1 MGTAGNIARLR
12 RDRCPCPLA
21 DDLEPYLQQGYL
33 VAKMRHLQG
42 SLRPCQFRLEPLMR
56 QMLFQNFVHQGL
68 YPFIV
73 HDERL
78 EQFVGFDLFGQCT
91 LLCHRKTPI
100 RCRKF
105 PRTILETPKVRRNHK
120 RGIGLNIRPI
130 AALISTLTTVNQ
142 MNPTQQRSNFRA
154 NTSQSDADVLSEA
167 RDLVDQFLLYLKDAD
182 LGLDVVDVD
191 DLPFRKP
198 LLVNAIR
205 LLIAT
210 DASPLTRQQLRKV
223 GLTLACF
230 QEDIG
235 QRMSIRP
242 VSGESALS
250 DADVAEMMTQH
261 RHHIQRF
268 DRAFSIMTTERRLLD
283 ELFQTS
289 MRMAERREARTSGTR
304 SRASDVNDAY
314 AAHH

>member
-1 MGTAGNIARLR
+1 
-12 RDRCPCPLA
+12 
-21 DDLEPYLQQGYL
+21 
-33 VAKMRHLQG
+33 
-42 SLRPCQFRLEPLMR
+42 
-56 QMLFQNFVHQGL
+56 
-68 YPFIV
+68 
-73 HDERL
+73 
-78 EQFVGFDLFGQCT
+78 
-91 LLCHRKTPI
+91 
-100 RCRKF
+100 
-105 PRTILETPKVRRNHK
+105 
-120 RGIGLNIRPI
+120 LNIRPI

-154 NTSQSDADVLSEA
+154 NPSQSDADVLSEA

-242 VSGESALS
+242 VSGESPLS
-250 DADVAEMMTQH
+250 DSDVAEMMTQH

-268 DRAFSIMTTERRLLD
+268 DRAFSIMTTERRRLD